1 MNVVAEMI
9 HRAARW
15 HGDADA
21 VVDGARRMSFRDTD
35 LRSNR
40 LANALAALS
49 PGTGQRVALLM
60 GNRLEFVES
69 DFAIAKAGKVR
80 APISPRLVDRE
91 REWLLTNTGADTLIF
106 EAAFAGFVEEVRER
120 LPELRHLIVLDE
132 RFTGAHQYEALL
144 QSASDAPPAIDV
156 VPDAPSFILYTSG
169 TTGRPKG
176 ATSTI
181 AGRVAATVN
190 MLSDEIEAR
199 PGDAM
204 AHIGA
209 MAHGSGS
216 KVLAYFM
223 RGARNVTVRKFD
235 PEGFLTLVA
244 QERITSSFVVP
255 TMMAMLV
262 DAAGGAPVSER
273 ILRNVSYGGAPITA
287 PALEAALACFGNV
300 FTQVYGSCEAPHP
313 ALVLTRA
320 DHVVDADHRDRL
332 TSVGR
337 EVASVRVRLA
347 GPSGDPVPL
356 GDPGEVWIDGA
367 NVMRGYWDN
376 PEATADVFHNGWY
389 KSGDVARQDE
399 QGYYYI
405 VDRARDMIISGGLNV
420 YPAEIERCIAEH
432 PGVREVAVVG
442 VPDERWG
449 EAVKAFVVARGDAEL
464 DEDAIVAYCRTGLA
478 SYKKPRYV
486 EFVEDLPKGSTG
498 KILKRE
504 LVSAEW
510 AGRERRV

>member
-9 HRAARW
+9 SRAARW
-15 HGDADA
+15 YGPADA
-21 VVDGARRMSFRDTD
+21 VVDGARRLSFRDTD

-49 PGTGQRVALLM
+49 PGTGQRVALLL
-60 GNRLEFVES
+60 GNRLEFVEC

-91 REWLLTNTGADTLIF
+91 REWILTNTGADTLIF
-106 EAAFAGFVEEVRER
+106 EPGFEGFVEEVAER
-120 LPELRHLIVLDE
+120 LPELRHLISLGDA
-132 RFTGAHQYEALL
+132 FTGAHEYEALL
-144 QSASDAPPAIDV
+144 RSASDAPPAIDV
-156 VPDAPSFILYTSG
+156 ALDAPSFILYTSG

-176 ATSTI
+176 ATSTVG
-181 AGRVAATVN
+181 GRVAATVN
-190 MLSDEIEAR
+190 MLSDEIDAG

-223 RGARNVTVRKFD
+223 RGARNVTVSKFD

-262 DAAGGAPVSER
+262 DAAGGGPVPER
-273 ILRNVSYGGAPITA
+273 ILRNVSYGGAPISA
-287 PALEAALACFGNV
+287 PALEAALACFGTV

-320 DHVVDADHRDRL
+320 EHIVDADQRHRL

-347 GPSGDPVPL
+347 GPSGAPVPL
-356 GDPGEVWIDGA
+356 GEPGEMWIHGS

-376 PEATADVFHNGWY
+376 PEATADVFQDGWY
-389 KSGDVARQDE
+389 KTGDVARQDD

-420 YPAEIERCIAEH
+420 YPAEIERYIAEH

-442 VPDERWG
+442 VPDDRWG
-449 EAVKAFVVARGDAEL
+449 EAVKAFVVARDGAEL
-464 DEDAIVAYCRTGLA
+464 DDEEIVAYCRTGLA

-486 EFVEDLPKGSTG
+486 EFVDDLPKGTTG

-510 AGRERRV
+510 AGRARRV

>member
-9 HRAARW
+9 SRAARW
-15 HGDADA
+15 YGNADA
-21 VVDGARRMSFRDTD
+21 VVDGTRRLSFRDTD

-49 PGTGQRVALLM
+49 PGTGQRVALLL
-60 GNRLEFVES
+60 GNRLEFVEC

-91 REWLLTNTGADTLIF
+91 REWILANTGADTLIF
-106 EAAFAGFVEEVRER
+106 EPAFAGFAEEVRER
-120 LPELRHLIVLDE
+120 LPDLRHLIVLDE
-132 RFTGAHQYEALL
+132 SFTGAHEYETLL
-144 QSASDAPPAIDV
+144 RSASDSPPDIGVAL
-156 VPDAPSFILYTSG
+156 DAPSFILYTSG

-176 ATSTI
+176 ATSTV
-181 AGRVAATVN
+181 AGRVAATIN
-190 MLSDEIEAR
+190 MFSDEIDAR
-199 PGDAM
+199 PGDSM

-223 RGARNVTVRKFD
+223 RGARNVTVPKFD
-235 PEGFLTLVA
+235 PEGFLVLVA

-255 TMMAMLV
+255 TMLAMLV
-262 DAAGGAPVSER
+262 DAAGGEPVSKR

-313 ALVLTRA
+313 ALVLTRGE
-320 DHVVDADHRDRL
+320 HVVDADHRHRL

-347 GPSGDPVPL
+347 GPSGDHVPL
-356 GDPGEVWIDGA
+356 GEPGEMWINGP

-376 PEATADVFHNGWY
+376 PEATADVFRDGWY
-389 KSGDVARQDE
+389 KTGDVARQDE

-405 VDRARDMIISGGLNV
+405 VDRSRDMIITGGLNV
-420 YPAEIERCIAEH
+420 YPAEIERCIAEL

-442 VPDERWG
+442 IPDEHWG
-449 EAVKAFVVARGDAEL
+449 EAVKAFVVARDGAEL
-464 DEDAIVAYCRTGLA
+464 DDDAIVAHCRMGLA
-478 SYKKPRYV
+478 AYKKPRHV
-486 EFVEDLPKGSTG
+486 EFVDDLPKGSTG

-510 AGRERRV
+510 AGKERRV

>member
-1 MNVVAEMI
+1 MI
-9 HRAARW
+9 SRAARW

-21 VVDGARRMSFRDTD
+21 VVDGTRRLSFRDTD

-40 LANALAALS
+40 LANALAVLS
-49 PGTGQRVALLM
+49 PGTGQRVALLLH
-60 GNRLEFVES
+60 NRLEFVEC

-80 APISPRLVDRE
+80 APISTRLADRE
-91 REWLLTNTGADTLIF
+91 REWILSNTGADTLIF
-106 EAAFAGFVEEVRER
+106 EPAFAGFVEEVRER
-120 LPELRHLIVLDE
+120 LPALRHLIVLDDA
-132 RFTGAHQYEALL
+132 FTGAHEYEALL
-144 QSASDAPPAIDV
+144 RMASDAPPAIDV
-156 VPDAPSFILYTSG
+156 ALDAPSFILYTSG

-190 MLSDEIEAR
+190 MLSDEIDAG

-223 RGARNVTVRKFD
+223 RGARNVTVPTFD
-235 PEGFLTLVA
+235 PEGFLALVA
-244 QERITSSFVVP
+244 QERVTSTFVVP
-255 TMMAMLV
+255 TMIAMLV
-262 DAAGGAPVSER
+262 DAAGGAPIPER

-313 ALVLTRA
+313 ALVLTRS
-320 DHVVDADHRDRL
+320 DHVVDANHRNRL

-356 GDPGEVWIDGA
+356 GEPGEMWIDGT
-367 NVMRGYWDN
+367 NVMRGYWDS
-376 PEATADVFHNGWY
+376 PEASADVFHDGWY
-389 KSGDVARQDE
+389 KTGDVARQDE
-399 QGYYYI
+399 RGYYYI
-405 VDRARDMIISGGLNV
+405 IDRARDMIITGGLNV

-449 EAVKAFVVARGDAEL
+449 EAVKAFVVAHERAEL
-464 DEDAIVAYCRTGLA
+464 DDGAIVAHCRAGLA
-478 SYKKPRYV
+478 SYKKPRHV
-486 EFVEDLPKGSTG
+486 EFVDDLPKGATG
-498 KILKRE
+498 KVLKRE